1 VVLRDFVKL
10 EDARIWIFGDAQNE
24 KANPGPVIALKQKAG
39 AAAFDLSP
47 SQIAEAAAAI
57 RELGETGSLTEAV
70 RFYLKHA
77 KPQGGTRSIPEA
89 ISELINAKAKA
100 GRSERHLKGLR
111 WNLEKFGAD
120 FPKLNMNQI
129 RRHHAEHW
137 LDRQHFSLKTRAN
150 YIRDLNI
157 LFNFAHSRRWVAEN
171 PCASIEKPS
180 TADGEV
186 IALTSEECAK
196 LLLACP
202 EPFLPG
208 VCIKLF
214 AGLRTSEL
222 LALDWSQ
229 VSETE
234 IIVRG
239 LKAKTRQRRVVTIS
253 DNLAQ
258 WLLPHRKTI
267 GRVAPF
273 EQNAWHRSLESIAEK
288 AAITLP
294 SNVLRHSFGSYHFA
308 QHRNENLTA
317 AEMGNS
323 PAMVF
328 QHYRAVVT
336 SEASA
341 KFWSLLPTPA
351 ENVVKFA
358 VRSTT

>member
-1 VVLRDFVKL
+1 M
-10 EDARIWIFGDAQNE
+10 
-24 KANPGPVIALKQKAG
+24 IALKLKAA
-39 AAAFDLSP
+39 AAAFHLSP

-77 KPQGGTRSIPEA
+77 KPQGGTKSIPEA
-89 ISELINAKAKA
+89 IAELISAKAKA

-129 RRHHAEHW
+129 RRHHIEQW
-137 LDRQHFSLKTRAN
+137 LDGKDFSLKTRAN

-171 PCASIEKPS
+171 PCAHIEKPS
-180 TADGEV
+180 TADSEV
-186 IALTSEECAK
+186 IVLAPEECAK
-196 LLLACP
+196 LLAACP
-202 EPFLPG
+202 DPFLAG

-222 LALDWSQ
+222 LTLDWSE

-258 WLLPHRKTI
+258 WLLPHRKTS

-288 AAITLP
+288 TRIALP
-294 SNVLRHSFGSYHFA
+294 PNVLRHSFGSYHFA

-336 SEASA
+336 LEAAA
-341 KFWSLLPTPA
+341 KFWSLLPVPTA
-351 ENVVKFA
+351 NVVNFA
-358 VRSTT
+358 A